1 MVKEYVINSLAEFEV
16 LDRTLMA
23 EHEVKS
29 RQAGSSVEREEIGI
43 KFITDTTDSFNK
55 HIEHLSEA
63 YDIVYLEDLKSS
75 FPTRLSEIN
84 RIAPKLRKLTLDVC
98 YNGTDIFLCLTEL
111 AKFSALEEVTLDT
124 TGFGSNCF
132 NERKGTTD
140 YMPFTSILVAMRE
153 LVYKSKQLRVFKIID
168 EGFTK
173 KICEKDHGI
182 YWKEIQDILRSR
194 DCSIERLKKMKE
206 ALDDTRELL
215 DANLA
220 FFDKHPQNER
230 SKGACATLEQECKV
244 LEQQLLEAVERV
256 IASRDHADT
265 GCYFK
270 AELIQL
276 REPVVAYDLLSE
288 IPENSVYYLK
298 ANHLMAH
305 ILMDDM
311 VFSQVFYPE
320 FKEGKE
326 LEGKE
331 AEEFTINKLKEV
343 IYHLR
348 LAKIEGEEKRLFG
361 QLLTEL
367 VTGES
372 SLGQVTPFDQMPLDA
387 EDAIDFLL
395 DMLREQHSRIRVL
408 ESALQDKGVSI
419 PVREEAPRQNVL
431 SFSPALQQKK
441 DTSAEKKSEVEL
453 PSNSERSKLTSSQ

>member
-43 KFITDTTDSFNK
+43 KFITDAENDSFNK
-55 HIEHLSEA
+55 HIQHFSEA
-63 YDIVYLEDLKSS
+63 YDIVYLEDLKSG
-75 FPTRLSEIN
+75 FPSRLSKIN
-84 RIAPKLRKLTLDVC
+84 NIAPKLRRLTLNVN
-98 YNGTDIFLCLTEL
+98 YGGNEILSCLEKL

-124 TGFGSNCF
+124 TNALSSDCFGRQNGYES
-132 NERKGTTD
+132 
-140 YMPFTSILVAMRE
+140 FTGILTAMRKF
-153 LVYKSKQLRVFKIID
+153 VQTSKQLRVFKIID

-173 KICEKDHGI
+173 KICEKDHAI
-182 YWKEIQDILRSR
+182 YWKEIQDILSNRN
-194 DCSIERLKKMKE
+194 CSIERLEKMKE

-220 FFDKHPQNER
+220 FFDKHPQNDK
-230 SKGACATLEQECKV
+230 SKKTCEVLKQESEV

-387 EDAIDFLL
+387 EEAIDFLL
-395 DMLREQHSRIRVL
+395 DMLREQHSKIKKL

-441 DTSAEKKSEVEL
+441 DKSAEQKSEVEL
-453 PSNSERSKLTSSQ
+453 PSNSERSKLTTSQ